1 MIIVA
6 DSGSTKTNWIATDKE
21 RTFEFHTSGI
31 NPQIQTNNQ
40 IAAIFNDQIKPQ
52 HWFDE
57 ITDVYF
63 YGAGCS
69 TDEKC
74 EIVKIC
80 LQPHFPKSDIFVEH
94 DLTAA
99 GRALFGQGTG
109 IACIIGTG
117 SNSGKYNGRDIVQ
130 NIPAL
135 GYTLGDE
142 GSGAHLGKMF
152 IRDYL
157 YGITPEIYRK
167 EFETETGLYKQ
178 LIFDNVYK
186 NPSPNV
192 FLASIANFVTDHN
205 CEKYF
210 YKLIYNAF
218 KDFTTYH
225 ILLYEGYEDMDIGV
239 IGSIAY
245 YNQEIFREVLI
256 ESGLQLKKII
266 QSPIKE
272 LTDYHVQLM
281 L

>member
-1 MIIVA
+1 MILVA
-6 DSGSTKTNWIATDKE
+6 DSGSTKTNWIATDKN
-21 RTFEFHTSGI
+21 RNFEFHTAGI

-40 IAAIFNDQIKPQ
+40 IIEIFNEQIKHQ
-52 HWFDE
+52 NWFEE
-57 ITDVYF
+57 ISHVYF

-74 EIVKIC
+74 ENVKEC
-80 LQPHFPKSDIFVEH
+80 LLPHFPNSEIYVEH

-99 GRALFGQGTG
+99 GRALFGQGKG

-117 SNSGKYNGRDIVQ
+117 SNSGTYNGRDIVD

-142 GSGAHLGKMF
+142 GSGAHIGKMF

-157 YGITPEIYRK
+157 YEITPENFRK
-167 EFETETGLYKQ
+167 EFESETDLNKQ

-192 FLASIANFVTDHN
+192 FLASLATFVTDHN
-205 CEKYF
+205 SDKYF
-210 YKLIYNAF
+210 FNLIYNSF
-218 KDFTTYH
+218 VDFVKYH
-225 ILLYEGYEDMDIGV
+225 ILLYAGYEEMEIGV

-245 YNQEIFREVLI
+245 YNQEIFRKVLN
-256 ESGLQLKKII
+256 ESNLQLKKII

-281 L
+281 F

>member
-1 MIIVA
+1 MILVA
-6 DSGSTKTNWIATDKE
+6 DSGSTKTNWIGADKE

-31 NPQIQTNNQ
+31 NPQILTNNQ
-40 IAAIFNDQIKPQ
+40 IVEIFSKEIK
-52 HWFDE
+52 HEDWFDE

-69 TDEKC
+69 IEEKC
-74 EIVKIC
+74 ENVKNC
-80 LQPHFPKSDIFVEH
+80 LQPHFPKSAIFVEH

-99 GRALFGQGTG
+99 GRALFGQETG

-117 SNSGKYNGRDIVQ
+117 SNSGKYNGKDIVQ

-135 GYTLGDE
+135 GYILGDE
-142 GSGAHLGKMF
+142 GSGAHIGKMF

-157 YGITPEIYRK
+157 YGITPENYRK
-167 EFETETGLYKQ
+167 EFESETGLYKQ
-178 LIFDNVYK
+178 LIFDKVYK

-192 FLASIANFVTDHN
+192 FLASIACFVTDHN

-210 YKLIYNAF
+210 YELIYNSF

-225 ILLYEGYEDMDIGV
+225 ILLYEGYKYMDIGV

-256 ESGLQLKKII
+256 ESGLKLKKII

-272 LTDYHVQLM
+272 LTEYHLQLIH
-281 L
+281 